1 MTERSYDRTHVGF
14 YLNDIER
21 KLKALEAD
29 KKKLVLALEEIS
41 NGSCPIACLN
51 HSSACSCC
59 IARDVL
65 KEVGND

>member
-1 MTERSYDRTHVGF
+1 MTERSYDRMHVGF
-14 YLNDIER
+14 YLSDIDR

-65 KEVGND
+65 KEVGHD